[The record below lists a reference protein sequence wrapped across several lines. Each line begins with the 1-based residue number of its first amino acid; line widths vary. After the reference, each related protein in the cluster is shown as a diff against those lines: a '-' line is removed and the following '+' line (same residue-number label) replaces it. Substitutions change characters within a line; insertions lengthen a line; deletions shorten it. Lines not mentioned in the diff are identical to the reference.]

1 MTLSAQSILD
11 FPVPQATHV
20 VTARDAILYALS
32 VGYGTNPLDE
42 NLLNYVYERDLVTA
56 PTLANVVAHPGPWMQ
71 QTGVYWARLVHSE
84 HRLTI
89 HRPVPLDVPLI
100 SRSRVLSVVDRGLE
114 KGMFVSFERMIA
126 TVDGDEPIATIVQT
140 NACRGDGGCG
150 SAGTA
155 PEPLSKVPDR
165 EPDFEFNVDLPDN
178 AALLYRL
185 NGDLNPLHAD
195 PQAAGRSGF
204 DRPILHGLCSF
215 GYAGYAI
222 IAAIDPG
229 MKIGLRAIAAR
240 FSAPI
245 CPGETITL
253 QMWRNDAEIRFRG
266 IVASRGV
273 TILDNGM
280 ARLS

>member
-32 VGYGTNPLDE
+32 VGYGTDAPDAALK
-42 NLLNYVYERDLVTA
+42 YVYERDLVTA
-56 PTLANVVAHPGPWMQ
+56 PTLANIVAHPGPWMQ
-71 QTGVYWARLVHSE
+71 QTGVDWARLVHSE

-100 SRSRVLSVVDRGLE
+100 SRSRVLSVVDRGVE
-114 KGMFVSFERMIA
+114 RGMFVSFERLIA
-126 TVDGDEPIATIVQT
+126 TAERDESIATIVQT

-150 SAGTA
+150 SVGSA

-165 EPDFEFNVDLPDN
+165 EPDLEFNVHIPDN

-185 NGDLNPLHAD
+185 NGDLNPLHVD
-195 PQAAGRSGF
+195 PQAAGKSGF

-222 IAAIDPG
+222 VAAIDPG
-229 MKIGLRAIAAR
+229 MASGLSAIAAR

-245 CPGETITL
+245 FPGETITV

-266 IVASRGV
+266 LVASRRA

>member
-1 MTLSAQSILD
+1 VTLSAQSILD

-32 VGYGTNPLDE
+32 VGYGTNALDE
-42 NLLNYVYERDLVTA
+42 KALNYVYERDLVTA
-56 PTLANVVAHPGPWMQ
+56 PTLANIVAHPGPWMQ
-71 QTGVYWARLVHSE
+71 QTGVDWARLVHSE

-100 SRSRVLSVVDRGLE
+100 SRSRVLSVVDRGVE
-114 KGMFVSFERMIA
+114 KGMFVSFERLIA
-126 TVDGDEPIATIVQT
+126 TVDDGEPIATIVQT

-150 SAGTA
+150 SAGSA
-155 PEPLSKVPDR
+155 PEPLSKVPER
-165 EPDFEFNVDLPDN
+165 APDLEINVDIPDN

-185 NGDLNPLHAD
+185 NGDLNPLHVD
-195 PQAAGRSGF
+195 PRAAGKSGF

-222 IAAIDPG
+222 VAAIDPS
-229 MKIGLRAIAAR
+229 LASALSAIAAR

-245 CPGETITL
+245 FPGETITV

-266 IVASRGV
+266 LVASRGAI
-273 TILDNGM
+273 ILDNGM

>member
-1 MTLSAQSILD
+1 MTLSPQSILD

-32 VGYGTNPLDE
+32 VGYGTNALEE
-42 NLLNYVYERDLVTA
+42 NALNYVYERDLVTA
-56 PTLANVVAHPGPWMQ
+56 PTLANIVAHPGPWMQ
-71 QTGVYWARLVHSE
+71 QTGVDWTRLVHSE

-100 SRSRVLSVVDRGLE
+100 SRSRVLSVVDRGVE
-114 KGMFVSFERMIA
+114 KGMFVSFERLIA
-126 TVDGDEPIATIVQT
+126 TANGDEPIATIVQT

-150 SAGTA
+150 SVGSA

-165 EPDFEFNVDLPDN
+165 EPDFEFNVDIPGN

-185 NGDLNPLHAD
+185 NGDLNPLHVD

-215 GYAGYAI
+215 GYAGYG
-222 IAAIDPG
+222 IAAALDPD
-229 MKIGLRAIAAR
+229 MATGLSAIAAR

-245 CPGETITL
+245 FPGETITL
-253 QMWRNDAEIRFRG
+253 QIWRNDADIRFKG

>member
-126 TVDGDEPIATIVQT
+126 TVEGDEPIATIVQT

-155 PEPLSKVPDR
+155 PEPLSKVPDD

-245 CPGETITL
+245 FPGETITL

>member
-1 MTLSAQSILD
+1 MSAQSILD

-32 VGYGTNPLDE
+32 VGYGTNGLDE
-42 NLLNYVYERDLVTA
+42 RALNYVYERDLVTA
-56 PTLANVVAHPGPWMQ
+56 PTLANIVAHPGPWMQ
-71 QTGVYWARLVHSE
+71 QTGVDWARLVHSE

-100 SRSRVLSVVDRGLE
+100 SRSRVLSVVDRGIE
-114 KGMFVSFERMIA
+114 KGMFVSFERLIV
-126 TVDGDEPIATIVQT
+126 TKDGDEPIATIVQT

-150 SAGTA
+150 SAGSA
-155 PEPLSKVPDR
+155 PDPLSKVPDR
-165 EPDFEFNVDLPDN
+165 EPDLEFHLGIPGN

-185 NGDLNPLHAD
+185 NGDLNPLHID

-222 IAAIDPG
+222 VAAIDPG
-229 MKIGLRAIAAR
+229 MTVGLRAIAAR
-240 FSAPI
+240 FSAPVF
-245 CPGETITL
+245 PGETITL

-266 IVASRGV
+266 IVASRG
-273 TILDNGM
+273 TIILDNGV

>member
-32 VGYGTNPLDE
+32 VGYGTNGLDE
-42 NLLNYVYERDLVTA
+42 RALNYVYERDLVTA
-56 PTLANVVAHPGPWMQ
+56 PTLANIVAHPGPWMQ
-71 QTGVYWARLVHSE
+71 QTGVDWARLVHSE

-100 SRSRVLSVVDRGLE
+100 SRSRVLSVVDRGIE
-114 KGMFVSFERMIA
+114 KGMFVSFERLIV
-126 TVDGDEPIATIVQT
+126 TKDGDEPIATIVQT

-150 SAGTA
+150 SAGSA
-155 PEPLSKVPDR
+155 PDPLSKVPDR
-165 EPDFEFNVDLPDN
+165 EPDLEFHLGIPGN

-185 NGDLNPLHAD
+185 NGDLNPLHID

-222 IAAIDPG
+222 VAAIDPG
-229 MKIGLRAIAAR
+229 MTVGLRAIAAR
-240 FSAPI
+240 FSAPVF
-245 CPGETITL
+245 PGETITL

-266 IVASRGV
+266 IVASRG
-273 TILDNGM
+273 TIILDNGV

>member
-1 MTLSAQSILD
+1 MTLSGQSILD

-32 VGYGTNPLDE
+32 VGYGTDAPDAALK
-42 NLLNYVYERDLVTA
+42 YVYERDLATA
-56 PTLANVVAHPGPWMQ
+56 PTLANIVAHPGPWMQ
-71 QTGVYWARLVHSE
+71 QTGVDWARLVHSE
-84 HRLTI
+84 HRLAI

-100 SRSRVLSVVDRGLE
+100 SRSRVLSVVDRGVE
-114 KGMFVSFERMIA
+114 KGMFVSFERLIA
-126 TVDGDEPIATIVQT
+126 TAERDEPIATIVQT

-150 SAGTA
+150 SAGSA

-165 EPDFEFNVDLPDN
+165 EPDLEFNVDIPVN

-185 NGDLNPLHAD
+185 NGDLNPLHVD

-222 IAAIDPG
+222 VAAIDPG
-229 MKIGLRAIAAR
+229 MASGLSAIAAR

-245 CPGETITL
+245 FPGETITV
-253 QMWRNDAEIRFRG
+253 QMWRNHAEIRFRG
-266 IVASRGV
+266 LVASRGA

>member
-1 MTLSAQSILD
+1 MTLSAQSILE

-42 NLLNYVYERDLVTA
+42 EALNYVYERDLVTA
-56 PTLANVVAHPGPWMQ
+56 PTLANIVAHPGPWMQ
-71 QTGVYWARLVHSE
+71 QTGVDWAHLVHSE
-84 HRLTI
+84 HRLMV
-89 HRPVPLDVPLI
+89 HRPIPLDVPLI
-100 SRSRVLSVVDRGLE
+100 SRSRVLSVVDRGIE
-114 KGMFVSFERMIA
+114 KGMFVSFERQIA
-126 TVDGDEPIATIVQT
+126 TMDGDEPIATIVQT

-150 SAGTA
+150 SAGSA
-155 PEPLSKVPDR
+155 PDPLSKVPDA
-165 EPDFEFNVDLPDN
+165 EPDLEFNVDIPGN

-185 NGDLNPLHAD
+185 NGDLNPLHVD

-222 IAAIDPG
+222 VAAIDPG
-229 MKIGLRAIAAR
+229 MAIGLNAIAAR

-245 CPGETITL
+245 FPGETMTL
-253 QMWRNDAEIRFRG
+253 QLWRSDAEIRFRG
-266 IVASRGV
+266 LVASRG
-273 TILDNGM
+273 TIILDNGM

>member
-11 FPVPQATHV
+11 FPVPQATHL

-32 VGYGTNPLDE
+32 VGYGTNALEE
-42 NLLNYVYERDLVTA
+42 NALNYVYERDLVTA
-56 PTLANVVAHPGPWMQ
+56 PTLANIVAHPGPWMQ
-71 QTGVYWARLVHSE
+71 QTGVDWTRLVHSE

-100 SRSRVLSVVDRGLE
+100 SRSRVLSVVDRGVE
-114 KGMFVSFERMIA
+114 KGMFVSFERLIA
-126 TVDGDEPIATIVQT
+126 TANGDEPIATIVQT

-150 SAGTA
+150 SVGSA
-155 PEPLSKVPDR
+155 PEPLSKVPDG
-165 EPDFEFNVDLPDN
+165 EPDFEFNIDVPAN

-185 NGDLNPLHAD
+185 NGDLNPLHVD

-215 GYAGYAI
+215 GYAGYG
-222 IAAIDPG
+222 IAAALDPD
-229 MKIGLRAIAAR
+229 MATGLSAIAAR

-245 CPGETITL
+245 FPGETITL
-253 QMWRNDAEIRFRG
+253 QIWRNDADIRFKG

>member
-42 NLLNYVYERDLVTA
+42 NALNYVYERDLVTA
-56 PTLANVVAHPGPWMQ
+56 PTLANIVAHPGPWMQ
-71 QTGVYWARLVHSE
+71 QTGVDWARLVHSE

-100 SRSRVLSVVDRGLE
+100 SRSRVLSVVDRGIE
-114 KGMFVSFERMIA
+114 KGMFVSFERLIV
-126 TVDGDEPIATIVQT
+126 TKDGDEPIATIVQT

-150 SAGTA
+150 SAGSA
-155 PEPLSKVPDR
+155 PDPLSKVPDR
-165 EPDFEFNVDLPDN
+165 EPDLEFHLGIPGN

-185 NGDLNPLHAD
+185 NGDLNPLHID

-222 IAAIDPG
+222 VAAIDPG
-229 MKIGLRAIAAR
+229 MTVGLRAIAAR
-240 FSAPI
+240 FSAPVF
-245 CPGETITL
+245 PGETITL

-266 IVASRGV
+266 IVASRG
-273 TILDNGM
+273 TIILDNGV

>member
-1 MTLSAQSILD
+1 VTLSAQSILD
-11 FPVPQATHV
+11 FPVPQATDV

-71 QTGVYWARLVHSE
+71 QTGVDWARLVHSE

-100 SRSRVLSVVDRGLE
+100 SRSRVLSVVDRGLG

-150 SAGTA
+150 SAGSA

-215 GYAGYAI
+215 GYAGYAV
-222 IAAIDPG
+222 IAGIDPG
-229 MKIGLRAIAAR
+229 MTIGLRAIAAR

-245 CPGETITL
+245 FPGETITL

>member
-1 MTLSAQSILD
+1 
-11 FPVPQATHV
+11 
-20 VTARDAILYALS
+20 
-32 VGYGTNPLDE
+32 
-42 NLLNYVYERDLVTA
+42 
-56 PTLANVVAHPGPWMQ
+56 MQ
-71 QTGVYWARLVHSE
+71 QTGVDWARLVHSE
-84 HRLTI
+84 HRLMI

-100 SRSRVLSVVDRGLE
+100 SRSRVLSVVDRGIE
-114 KGMFVSFERMIA
+114 KGMFVSFERLIA
-126 TVDGDEPIATIVQT
+126 TVDGDEPIATVVQT

-150 SAGTA
+150 SAGLA

-165 EPDFEFNVDLPDN
+165 GPDFEFNVDIPGN

-185 NGDLNPLHAD
+185 NGDLNPLHVD
-195 PQAAGRSGF
+195 PRAAGSSGF

-222 IAAIDPG
+222 VAAIDPG
-229 MKIGLRAIAAR
+229 MATGLSAIAAR

-245 CPGETITL
+245 FPGETITL

-273 TILDNGM
+273 TILDNGI

>member
-1 MTLSAQSILD
+1 MLSAQSILD

-32 VGYGTNPLDE
+32 VGYGTDGPDE

-56 PTLANVVAHPGPWMQ
+56 PTLANIVAHPGPWMQ
-71 QTGVYWARLVHSE
+71 QTGVDWARLVHSE
-84 HRLTI
+84 HRLMI

-100 SRSRVLSVVDRGLE
+100 SRSRVLSVVDRGVE
-114 KGMFVSFERMIA
+114 KGTFVSFERMIA
-126 TVDGDEPIATIVQT
+126 TVDGDEPIATILQT

-150 SAGTA
+150 SAGSA

-165 EPDFEFNVDLPDN
+165 EPDFEFNVDIPRN

-185 NGDLNPLHAD
+185 NGDLNPLHVDPRAAD
-195 PQAAGRSGF
+195 SSGF
-204 DRPILHGLCSF
+204 NRPILHGLCSF

-229 MKIGLRAIAAR
+229 MATGLSAIAAR

-245 CPGETITL
+245 FPGETINL
-253 QMWRNDAEIRFRG
+253 QMWRNNAEIRFRG

>member
-32 VGYGTNPLDE
+32 VGYGTNALDE
-42 NLLNYVYERDLVTA
+42 RALNYVYERDLVTA
-56 PTLANVVAHPGPWMQ
+56 PTLANIVAHPGPWMQ
-71 QTGVYWARLVHSE
+71 QTGVDWARLVHSE

-100 SRSRVLSVVDRGLE
+100 SRSRVLSVVDRGIE
-114 KGMFVSFERMIA
+114 KGMFVSFERLIV
-126 TVDGDEPIATIVQT
+126 TKDGDEPIATIVQT

-150 SAGTA
+150 SAGSA
-155 PEPLSKVPDR
+155 LDPLSKVPDR
-165 EPDFEFNVDLPDN
+165 EPDLEFHLGIPGN

-185 NGDLNPLHAD
+185 NGDLNPLHID

-222 IAAIDPG
+222 VAAIDPG
-229 MKIGLRAIAAR
+229 MTVGLRAIAAR
-240 FSAPI
+240 FSAPVF
-245 CPGETITL
+245 PGETITL
-253 QMWRNDAEIRFRG
+253 QMWRNDAEIRFRV
-266 IVASRGV
+266 IVASRG
-273 TILDNGM
+273 TIILDNGM

>member
-32 VGYGTNPLDE
+32 VGYGTNALDE
-42 NLLNYVYERDLVTA
+42 KALNYVYERDLVTS
-56 PTLANVVAHPGPWMQ
+56 PTLANIVAHPGPWMQ
-71 QTGVYWARLVHSE
+71 QTGVDWARLVHSE

-89 HRPVPLDVPLI
+89 HWPVPLDVQLI
-100 SRSRVLSVVDRGLE
+100 SRSRVLSVVDRGVE
-114 KGMFVSFERMIA
+114 KGMFVSFERLIV
-126 TVDGDEPIATIVQT
+126 TKDGDEPIATIVQT

-150 SAGTA
+150 SAGSA
-155 PEPLSKVPDR
+155 PEPLSKVPDG
-165 EPDFEFNVDLPDN
+165 EPDFEFHVDIPGN

-185 NGDLNPLHAD
+185 NGDLNPLHID
-195 PQAAGRSGF
+195 PQAAARSGF

-222 IAAIDPG
+222 VAAIDSG
-229 MKIGLRAIAAR
+229 MAIGLSAIAAR

-245 CPGETITL
+245 FPGETITV
-253 QMWRNDAEIRFRG
+253 QIWRNNAEIRFRG
-266 IVASRGV
+266 LVASRDAI
-273 TILDNGM
+273 ILDNGM

>member
-1 MTLSAQSILD
+1 M
-11 FPVPQATHV
+11 PQATHV

-42 NLLNYVYERDLVTA
+42 NALNYVYERDLVTA
-56 PTLANVVAHPGPWMQ
+56 PTLANIVAHPGPWMQ
-71 QTGVYWARLVHSE
+71 QTGVDWARLVHSE
-84 HRLTI
+84 HRLAI

-100 SRSRVLSVVDRGLE
+100 SRSRVLSVVDRGVE

-150 SAGTA
+150 SAGSA

-165 EPDFEFNVDLPDN
+165 EPDVEFNVDIPDN

-185 NGDLNPLHAD
+185 NGDRNPLHVD
-195 PQAAGRSGF
+195 PRAAGSSGF

-229 MKIGLRAIAAR
+229 MATGLSAIAAR

-245 CPGETITL
+245 FPGETITL
-253 QMWRNDAEIRFRG
+253 QMWRNAAEIRFRG

>member
-32 VGYGTNPLDE
+32 VGYGTDAPDAALK
-42 NLLNYVYERDLVTA
+42 YVYERDLATA
-56 PTLANVVAHPGPWMQ
+56 PTLANIVAHPGPWMQ
-71 QTGVYWARLVHSE
+71 QAGVDWARLVHSE

-89 HRPVPLDVPLI
+89 HRPVPIDVPLI
-100 SRSRVLSVVDRGLE
+100 SRSRVLSVVDRGVE
-114 KGMFVSFERMIA
+114 KGMFVSFERLIA
-126 TVDGDEPIATIVQT
+126 TVDSDEPVATIVQT

-150 SAGTA
+150 SVGSA

-165 EPDFEFNVDLPDN
+165 GPDLEFSVYIPDN

-185 NGDLNPLHAD
+185 NGDLNPLHVD
-195 PQAAGRSGF
+195 PQAARKSGF

-222 IAAIDPG
+222 VAAIDPS
-229 MKIGLRAIAAR
+229 MASGLSAIAAR

-245 CPGETITL
+245 FPGETITV
-253 QMWRNDAEIRFRG
+253 QIWRNDAEIRFRG
-266 IVASRGV
+266 LVVSRGA

>member
-32 VGYGTNPLDE
+32 VGYGTNALEE
-42 NLLNYVYERDLVTA
+42 NALNYVYERDLVTA
-56 PTLANVVAHPGPWMQ
+56 PTLANIVAHPGPWMQ
-71 QTGVYWARLVHSE
+71 QTGVDWTRLVHSE

-100 SRSRVLSVVDRGLE
+100 SRSRVLSVVDRGVE
-114 KGMFVSFERMIA
+114 KGMFVSFERLIA
-126 TVDGDEPIATIVQT
+126 TANGDEPIATIVQT

-150 SAGTA
+150 SVGSA

-165 EPDFEFNVDLPDN
+165 EPDFEFNVDIPGN

-185 NGDLNPLHAD
+185 NGDLNPLHVD

-215 GYAGYAI
+215 GYAGYG
-222 IAAIDPG
+222 IAAALDPD
-229 MKIGLRAIAAR
+229 MATGLSAIAAR

-245 CPGETITL
+245 FPGETITL
-253 QMWRNDAEIRFRG
+253 QIWRNDADIRFKG

>member
-11 FPVPQATHV
+11 FPVPQATDV

-71 QTGVYWARLVHSE
+71 QTGVDWARLVHSE

-150 SAGTA
+150 SAGSA

-240 FSAPI
+240 SSAPI
-245 CPGETITL
+245 FPGETITL